1 CVGRPV
7 PAHEVLVVD
16 EKGRSVADDE
26 VGHIVVR
33 GPSIMRGYFKDPE
46 RTREIMRDGWLWT
59 GDLGYMSDGGLYVT
73 GRAKD
78 LIILRGKNFY
88 AEDIERVAESLPGLR
103 PGGVVC
109 FALYDEAQARDTV
122 VC

>member
-1 CVGRPV
+1 PVYGLAESALAVTFPRPGEDLRFQTVDRAALASGYVAPSDGEGTVTVSCVGRPV

-59 GDLGYMSDGGLYVT
+59 GDLGY
-73 GRAKD
+73 
-78 LIILRGKNFY
+78 
-88 AEDIERVAESLPGLR
+88 
-103 PGGVVC
+103 
-109 FALYDEAQARDTV
+109 
-122 VC
+122 